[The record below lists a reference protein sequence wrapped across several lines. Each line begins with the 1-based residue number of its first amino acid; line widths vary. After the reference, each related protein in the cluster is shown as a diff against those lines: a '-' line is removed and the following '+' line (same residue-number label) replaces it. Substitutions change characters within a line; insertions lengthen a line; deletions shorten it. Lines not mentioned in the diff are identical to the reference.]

1 MDCLEMCRILEQ
13 SGRLLIYVWAKDQKK
28 ENLSSY
34 LKQNKQNFKPG
45 MRMRSSKLFLV
56 RAKGF

>member
-1 MDCLEMCRILEQ
+1 MDCIEMCRILEQ

-45 MRMRSSKLFLV
+45 MRMRSSKLFTNS
-56 RAKGF
+56 